1 MSWLIT
7 AVGNLGESLSR
18 FTQRWIPDSWV
29 VCMILTV
36 LAALLAMFGADATLN
51 ETVLAWGGG
60 MWILLELAMQF
71 TIALIAAHA
80 CVSSRP
86 AHRFLD
92 WLASLPNPE
101 NPVQAVVLLGA
112 YSMVIGYFNW
122 AASLV
127 ASALFVP
134 FIARRNPKADIRL
147 MIAAAYLGLGT
158 VWHGGLSGSAPLIL
172 ATPGNP
178 LMEPGT
184 GAPIIDHLL
193 PVTETLFIPFNLI
206 YLVVIFAVA
215 LVMLWILHPRRDP
228 WTLTDEQLAVMMP
241 TMPEETEPSTPAAGM
256 EHFRGWIILAVVLI
270 GYPLGHSIIT
280 RGFGASWT
288 INSYNAVFLIGALLL
303 QGRPSNLVRAFGN
316 GARAASGVVLQF
328 PFYAGIFGV
337 INSTALGGWLGD
349 QFVAIATQDTYPSHR
364 LLVLGIREPVRPV
377 GRVEV
382 ADRGAVSVAGRAR
395 AERVGD
401 DDGARVFVW
410 RFDVES
416 HSAVLGDSDPHRHPD
431 EVRRRARLHGDHRR
445 SAFCGDHCG
454 DADYP
459 AEPITRVGDS
469 RAYCRSRIRSIS
481 SITRSMRAMSAS

>member
-215 LVMLWILHPRRDP
+215 LVTLWILHPRRDP

-349 QFVAIATQDTYPSHR
+349 QFVAIATTETYPLIVYLYSGFVNLFVPSGGSKWLIEAPY
-364 LLVLGIREPVRPV
+364 LLPAARELSVSATTTVLAYSYGDSTSNLIQPFWAIPILTVTRMKFGDVLGYTGII
-377 GRVEV
+377 
-382 ADRGAVSVAGRAR
+382 A
-395 AERVGD
+395 
-401 DDGARVFVW
+401 
-410 RFDVES
+410 
-416 HSAVLGDSDPHRHPD
+416 AVLFA
-431 EVRRRARLHGDHRR
+431 VTIA
-445 SAFCGDHCG
+445 
-454 DADYP
+454 
-459 AEPITRVGDS
+459 
-469 RAYCRSRIRSIS
+469 
-481 SITRSMRAMSAS
+481 AMLIIPSNL

>member
-349 QFVAIATQDTYPSHR
+349 QFVAIATQDTYPLIVYLYSGFVNLFVPSGGSKWLIEAPY
-364 LLVLGIREPVRPV
+364 LLPAARELSVSATTTVLAYSYGDSTSNLIQPFWAIPILTVTRMKFGDVLGYTGII
-377 GRVEV
+377 
-382 ADRGAVSVAGRAR
+382 A
-395 AERVGD
+395 
-401 DDGARVFVW
+401 
-410 RFDVES
+410 
-416 HSAVLGDSDPHRHPD
+416 AVLFA
-431 EVRRRARLHGDHRR
+431 VTIA
-445 SAFCGDHCG
+445 
-454 DADYP
+454 
-459 AEPITRVGDS
+459 
-469 RAYCRSRIRSIS
+469 
-481 SITRSMRAMSAS
+481 AMLIIPPNL